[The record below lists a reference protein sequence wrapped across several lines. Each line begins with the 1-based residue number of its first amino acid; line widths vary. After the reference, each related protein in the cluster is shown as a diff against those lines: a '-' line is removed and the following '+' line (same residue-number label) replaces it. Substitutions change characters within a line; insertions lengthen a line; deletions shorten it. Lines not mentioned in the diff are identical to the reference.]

1 MLHLHSPK
9 KGHYP
14 LLLVNVWQTVVSWYK
29 VAKQFNCKI
38 VVLTNKN
45 QSHQGGFVDRA
56 DQKRF

>member
-9 KGHYP
+9 KGYYP

-45 QSHQGGFVDRA
+45 QICQGGFVDRA
-56 DQKRF
+56 DH